1 MKQMNCLRQE
11 EVTKA
16 IRSQQWPEA
25 IAAHVADCEIC
36 QGVTQAARWMQA
48 MASSPFADA
57 AAPAASSLPDPELV
71 WWKAQLNERH
81 SGMEQGRLLLE
92 ILQIGSTVVAPIGLA
107 GWVAWN
113 WYDIQAVA
121 ERFLLDTWP
130 QISIAT
136 YALASLAP
144 AVLTLSALA
153 LGVPFF
159 IRE

>member
-1 MKQMNCLRQE
+1 MRRNCSKQE
-11 EVTKA
+11 EVTNA

-71 WWKAQLNERH
+71 WWKAQLNERQ

-92 ILQIGSTVVAPIGLA
+92 ILQIGSTVSRQSGLRVGSHGIGMTFKRWLNA
-107 GWVAWN
+107 FCWIPGHKF
-113 WYDIQAVA
+113 
-121 ERFLLDTWP
+121 RSRPMRLR
-130 QISIAT
+130 
-136 YALASLAP
+136 ALRP
-144 AVLTLSALA
+144 LS
-153 LGVPFF
+153 
-159 IRE
+159 